1 MQIEKIQRHGGGG
14 GGSWRLS
21 LGCLGHGGSWLGG
34 FRERERERERE
45 TERGIKHRYLSLA

>member
-21 LGCLGHGGSWLGG
+21 LGYLGHGGSWLGG
-34 FRERERERERE
+34 FRERERERERDR
-45 TERGIKHRYLSLA
+45 ERN